1 MKRDHST
8 VSYYTVC
15 MKKGDSALLG
25 PLESCV
31 TYLLKL
37 TVTISSFRRTLL
49 VSDGVV
55 FRHLDKMYT
64 EVLNLILE

>member
-1 MKRDHST
+1 
-8 VSYYTVC
+8 